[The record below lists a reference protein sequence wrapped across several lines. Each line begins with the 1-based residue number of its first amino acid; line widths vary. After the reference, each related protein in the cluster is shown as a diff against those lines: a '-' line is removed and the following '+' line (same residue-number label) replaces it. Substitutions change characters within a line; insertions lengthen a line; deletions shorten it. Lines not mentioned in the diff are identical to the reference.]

1 MANIFGEDL
10 IQQPSTLP
18 APADP
23 EIEDVLAQI
32 KPMDEPAEDFGP
44 PEPSTT
50 IVIAEEDMEDD
61 FLEPE
66 QGSEPAGPKAITGVL
81 ITGRQDGLF
90 AAFDEPPA
98 PPPLPPVETSP
109 SSGKSMDDLEREAI
123 TEGLSKLGFKI
134 EVGAKFTNQDWK
146 DLRQLLLERR
156 WITDLPR
163 LVQAIHLILSISSHV
178 TKGRTSFSQQERR
191 NPMFLASKLMERLRD
206 MDLDNIVE
214 ELTPHLPSLPER
226 LPPKP
231 PPLPKKP

>member
-23 EIEDVLAQI
+23 EIEGVLAQI
-32 KPMDEPAEDFGP
+32 KPMDDQGETINGRES
-44 PEPSTT
+44 STT
-50 IVIAEEDMEDD
+50 IVIDESELDDD
-61 FLEPE
+61 FLDSEPS
-66 QGSEPAGPKAITGVL
+66 SEPAGPKAITGVL

-90 AAFDEPPA
+90 ADFDEPAPA
-98 PPPLPPVETSP
+98 PLPPVETSP

-156 WITDLPR
+156 WITDLHR
-163 LVQAIHLILSISSHV
+163 LVQVIHLILSISSHV

-191 NPMFLASKLMERLRD
+191 NPKLLASKLMERLRD
-206 MDLDNIVE
+206 MDLDSIVE
-214 ELTPHLPSLPER
+214 ELAPHLPPLPER